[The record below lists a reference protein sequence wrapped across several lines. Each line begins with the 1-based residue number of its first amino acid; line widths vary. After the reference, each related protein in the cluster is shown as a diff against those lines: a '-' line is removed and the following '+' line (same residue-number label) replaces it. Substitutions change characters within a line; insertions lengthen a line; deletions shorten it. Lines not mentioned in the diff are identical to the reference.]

1 MIGVYKKTA
10 DGEKL
15 VYKTDDAARA
25 TDYKAALEII
35 DQESKYTCR
44 IIGDKERL

>member
-15 VYKTDDAARA
+15 VYKTDNAARA
-25 TDYKAALEII
+25 TDYKAALETIE
-35 DQESKYTCR
+35 QESEYACR
-44 IIGDKERL
+44 IIEGKE

>member
-1 MIGVYKKTA
+1 MIGVYKKTP

-25 TDYKAALEII
+25 TDYKAALETIN
-35 DQESKYTCR
+35 QESEYTCR
-44 IIGDKERL
+44 IIEDKE